1 MSGSSDDRRQH
12 PRIAH
17 PFDAFRLGVVDTPLT
32 LYDLSLGGCFIN
44 YFHDPPSVGRRFQI
58 RIDLGNGEPLTLQ
71 VEVVFQNPGFGYA
84 VRFLDLADDARASL
98 EQALQRIAD
107 ER

>member
-1 MSGSSDDRRQH
+1 MSRSSDDRRQH

-17 PFDAFRLGVVDTPLT
+17 PFDAFRVGVFDTPLK

-44 YFHDPPSVGRRFQI
+44 DFHDPPSVGRRFQI
-58 RIDLGNGEPLTLQ
+58 RIDLGEQAPLTLH
-71 VEVVFQNPGFGYA
+71 VELVFGNLGFGYA
-84 VRFLDLADDARASL
+84 VRFLDLSDDARASI
-98 EQALQRIAD
+98 ERALQRIVD